1 MSGFNEGL
9 VYTNDKCTGCNRCIS
24 LCPAITANHAV
35 KDGEG
40 YKIYVSGD
48 SCIACG
54 ACFDA
59 CDHDARSYRD
69 DTERFFK
76 DLKEGV
82 IISVLIAPSF
92 MANYPDE
99 YEGIL
104 WGLRQLGVKHFINV
118 SFGADIAT
126 WAYLNYLSFS
136 KTEGTIS
143 QPCPAVVTYIEKNIP
158 ELISKLVPVHSPMM
172 CAAIYT
178 KKYMG
183 ISDKLAFISPCIAK
197 KDEIEDPNTEGYV
210 SYNITF
216 KRLISYIKENGIDI
230 SGKGVKS
237 EIESGLGDVYPMP
250 GGLKKNVL
258 WFCGE
263 EVFVR
268 QIEGKEKIYN
278 FLNNYSKR
286 IVQGKEL
293 PFLVDALSCDGG
305 CIYGSATEREKHDI
319 DDSMYEIHRI
329 YSSKM
334 GKGRRGP
341 WDARLKPQKRIKE
354 LNKLFEKLNLADFE
368 RKYSDKSGE
377 VQVLIPDEE
386 KLQAIFSDMDKHSP
400 EEQHIN
406 CAACGYDSCRSMAV
420 AIYNGCNIKEN
431 CIHYAKG
438 QMAEKDEYERLLKE
452 MENAQGRIKTV
463 NDKIEAV
470 LFSVNQHFENL
481 NSSISEVCKA
491 NSQNAGD
498 CTDVSNSMAQIQSFA
513 DNLKDAFKGIQSI
526 LERLDDNNRG
536 IKEVADQTKLLSLNA
551 SIEAARAGE
560 AGRGFAV
567 VADKIKELSETSIL
581 TAEESDNN
589 KKVIGESI
597 LSLVGASNELIETI
611 ESVNKKISDLAAGA
625 QEMVAGTVEIG
636 NVSAEIR
643 TELETLLQ
651 LEKSV

>member
-216 KRLISYIKENGIDI
+216 NHLISYIKENGVDI